1 MSERLPYEEQLSQ
14 QWDDLTL
21 PDENRA
27 WEDMK
32 QRLEEEDDDKIVF
45 WWRRGCMLWGFL
57 LLGLLG
63 LGWWLLQ
70 PQQWFKGK
78 NEKEETTATIS
89 SAEQNKQ
96 TINRNDTA
104 PFPNRNKEEQPV
116 ESSNNITGQIIA
128 DSSVSAVP
136 VQPQVKKNATGSST
150 RKTLTDEAGMNTEI
164 QQPAV
169 KKRTVPV
176 KTKNNVSRVKQQND
190 QPANIPG
197 LPTKDITNKPAAEPV
212 KDKPVIQKTKTPTS
226 KAEAGKKDS
235 LKKEEKTTDTLT
247 VKNAVP
253 KTDSAKKKA
262 IFFSAGLGL
271 HQQLPVAGQKL
282 TPYNASGRKASLADY
297 IPSVYFRMTK
307 KDKWFLQAEFRYGA
321 PQTTKAFVYDQQV
334 VTDTFPQQPSVTT
347 TTSSKLKKTFYHQL
361 PLTFNYYIKPGW
373 SIGAGIQVNKFSA
386 AVSEREVR
394 SRISGTIIDSVISK
408 GLVSTKGDSITASA
422 FKKTYMLGVIETQY
436 QHKRFSFGARY
447 SFGLEPYIKFTLPGG
462 TAQQERSHSVQVFLR
477 YQLWKSKEK

>member
-1 MSERLPYEEQLSQ
+1 MSERLPYEEQIAQ
-14 QWDDLTL
+14 QWDDLPL

-45 WWRRGCMLWGFL
+45 WWQRGCMLWGFL

-70 PQQWFKGK
+70 PQQWFAGK
-78 NEKEETTATIS
+78 KEKNETTAAVS
-89 SAEQNKQ
+89 SAEQNRQ
-96 TINRNDTA
+96 AINRNDTA
-104 PFPNRNKEEQPV
+104 AFPIRKKEEQPV
-116 ESSNNITGQIIA
+116 ESSNNTTGQINA
-128 DSSVSAVP
+128 DSSPSAVP
-136 VQPQVKKNATGSST
+136 VQPQIKNNPIRSST

-164 QQPAV
+164 QQPVV

-176 KTKNNVSRVKQQND
+176 KPKNNDSRVKQQND
-190 QPANIPG
+190 QPADIPG
-197 LPTKDITNKPAAEPV
+197 LPTKNVTDKPAAEPV
-212 KDKPVIQKTKTPTS
+212 NDNTVALTKEPPVDTTGTVKT
-226 KAEAGKKDS
+226 DS
-235 LKKEEKTTDTLT
+235 LRRKEKPTDTLT
-247 VKNAVP
+247 VKNALP
-253 KTDSAKKKA
+253 KTDSTKKKT

-271 HQQLPVAGQKL
+271 HQQLPLFGQKL

-297 IPSVYFRMTK
+297 IPSLYFRMTK

-321 PQTTKAFVYDQQV
+321 PQTTKEFIYDQQI
-334 VTDTFPQQPSVTT
+334 VTDTFPQQPSVTR

-361 PLTFNYYIKPGW
+361 PLTFNYYIRPGW
-373 SIGAGIQVNKFSA
+373 SMGAGLQVNKFSA

-394 SRISGTIIDSVISK
+394 SRVSGTIIDSVVSK
-408 GLVSTKGDSITASA
+408 GLVSTKGDTASA
-422 FKKTYMLGVIETQY
+422 FKKTYLLGVIETQY
-436 QHKRFSFGARY
+436 QRKRFSFGARY

-462 TAQQERSHSVQVFLR
+462 TQQQEKSHSVQVFLR

>member
-1 MSERLPYEEQLSQ
+1 MSERLPYEEQLPQ
-14 QWDDLTL
+14 QWDDLAL

-32 QRLEEEDDDKIVF
+32 QRLEKEDDDKIVF

-63 LGWWLLQ
+63 LGWWVLQ

-78 NEKEETTATIS
+78 NEKEETTTSIS

-96 TINRNDTA
+96 TINSNDTA
-104 PFPNRNKEEQPV
+104 AFNNRKKEGQTM
-116 ESSNNITGQIIA
+116 ESSNNTTGQIIA
-128 DSSVSAVP
+128 DSSLSAVP
-136 VQPQVKKNATGSST
+136 VQPQVKKNATASSI

-176 KTKNNVSRVKQQND
+176 KTKNNDSRVKQQND
-190 QPANIPG
+190 QPA
-197 LPTKDITNKPAAEPV
+197 KDVTDKPAAEPV
-212 KDKPVIQKTKTPTS
+212 KGNSVVITKEIPVDKTGTI
-226 KAEAGKKDS
+226 KKDS
-235 LKKEEKTTDTLT
+235 LKKEEKPKDTLT
-247 VKNAVP
+247 VKKAVP

-271 HQQLPVAGQKL
+271 HQQLPLAGQKL

-297 IPSVYFRMTK
+297 IPSVYFRMTQK
-307 KDKWFLQAEFRYGA
+307 NKWFLQAEFRYGA
-321 PQTTKAFVYDQQV
+321 PQTTKEFVYEQQI

-361 PLTFNYYIKPGW
+361 PLTFNYYIQPGW

-394 SRISGTIIDSVISK
+394 SRISGTIIDSVVSK
-408 GLVSTKGDSITASA
+408 GLVSTKGDTASA
-422 FKKTYMLGVIETQY
+422 FKKTYLLGVIETQY
-436 QHKRFSFGARY
+436 QRKRFSFGARY

-462 TAQQERSHSVQVFLR
+462 AAQKERSHSVQVFLR